1 MSLVWITGGVTVSRV
16 RDLTHSRRP
25 RLGSRSRRSDDG
37 RHCDEGR
44 DATWSGERMPAY
56 LIANIQVTNPDGY
69 RGYAEQVGETIEAH
83 GGRYLARGGTV
94 EVLEGEWEP
103 QRLVVLEFPT
113 LESAHAWY
121 ESAEYQRLRELRV
134 DSSHGQLV
142 LTEGLDA

>member
-1 MSLVWITGGVTVSRV
+1 M
-16 RDLTHSRRP
+16 
-25 RLGSRSRRSDDG
+25 DDPATKVG
-37 RHCDEGR
+37 

-69 RGYAEQVGETIEAH
+69 RGYAERVGEMIEAH